1 MKGKK
6 IVIPAIVLSLVG
18 GAGILATLNQSS
30 APVSNTSKTTTKVSS
45 TDKSSLAKNKESSST
60 EQSSATSTKD
70 SNQSSTSTTGSQSE
84 SSVAGAESSQT
95 APSAQQVATES
106 KAGAEKGATELSKEN
121 PPISQE
127 TIDRLAKER
136 AEASNPPV
144 SQETIDK
151 LRNSQ
156 SQAGQKVM
164 LNVRPQI
171 QRAWNTCAPTTVSMM
186 LSYRGIEVS
195 QEVLAQEMG
204 TDNTFGTH
212 NANAIQ
218 ILNRHLF
225 GYDHP
230 QSNQA
235 GYRLA
240 TVTTSDV
247 HSEQMSLFKQRLR
260 QNIADGYPMYYTFDS
275 SKIYPGLRG
284 EHNVIGIGYQLSE
297 DGSDI
302 AYLYYLDPS
311 PNVQDPVYGGLK
323 KVSPQELFAS
333 MLTCVEP
340 NYGW

>member
-6 IVIPAIVLSLVG
+6 IIIPALVLSLVG

-45 TDKSSLAKNKESSST
+45 TDKSKVEKSKESSST
-60 EQSSATSTKD
+60 EQSSATSTTN
-70 SNQSSTSTTGSQSE
+70 SNQSSTSTTSSQSE
-84 SSVAGAESSQT
+84 SSVAGAESSKT
-95 APSAQQVATES
+95 EPSSQQVTTES
-106 KAGAEKGATELSKEN
+106 KAGSEKGATELSKE
-121 PPISQE
+121 
-127 TIDRLAKER
+127 
-136 AEASNPPV
+136 NPPV

-156 SQAGQKVM
+156 SRAGQKVM

-230 QSNQA
+230 QSNQP

-247 HSEQMSLFKQRLR
+247 HSEQMNLFKQRLR

-284 EHNVIGIGYQLSE
+284 EHNVIGIGYQLTE

-311 PNVQDPVYGGLK
+311 PNVQDSVYGGLK

>member
-1 MKGKK
+1 M
-6 IVIPAIVLSLVG
+6 LSLVG

-30 APVSNTSKTTTKVSS
+30 APISNTSKTTTKVSS
-45 TDKSSLAKNKESSST
+45 TDKSSLAKTKESSST
-60 EQSSATSTKD
+60 EQSSATSTTNN
-70 SNQSSTSTTGSQSE
+70 NQSSMQSTASQSQSTITETGS
-84 SSVAGAESSQT
+84 SVQ
-95 APSAQQVATES
+95 
-106 KAGAEKGATELSKEN
+106 AGAEKGATELSKEN

-127 TIDRLAKER
+127 TID
-136 AEASNPPV
+136 
-144 SQETIDK
+144 K

-156 SQAGQKVM
+156 SRAGQKAM

-225 GYDHP
+225 GYDYP
-230 QSNQA
+230 QSHQP

-247 HSEQMSLFKQRLR
+247 HSEQMNLFKQRLR

-284 EHNVIGIGYQLSE
+284 EHNVIGIGYQLTE
-297 DGSDI
+297 EGSDI

-323 KVSPQELFAS
+323 KVSPQELFES

>member
-6 IVIPAIVLSLVG
+6 IVIPALVLSLVG

-30 APVSNTSKTTTKVSS
+30 APVSNTSKTTTQVSS
-45 TDKSSLAKNKESSST
+45 TDKSKVEKSKESSST
-60 EQSSATSTKD
+60 EQSSATSTTN
-70 SNQSSTSTTGSQSE
+70 SNQSSMQSTASQSQSTTTETG
-84 SSVAGAESSQT
+84 SSVQ
-95 APSAQQVATES
+95 
-106 KAGAEKGATELSKEN
+106 AGAEKGATELSKEN
-121 PPISQE
+121 PP
-127 TIDRLAKER
+127 A
-136 AEASNPPV
+136 

-156 SQAGQKVM
+156 SRAGQKVM

-225 GYDHP
+225 GYDYP
-230 QSNQA
+230 QSNQPR
-235 GYRLA
+235 YRLA

-247 HSEQMSLFKQRLR
+247 HSEQMNLFKQRLR
-260 QNIADGYPMYYTFDS
+260 QNIAEGYPMYYTFDS

-284 EHNVIGIGYQLSE
+284 EHNVIGIGYQLTE

-323 KVSPQELFAS
+323 KVSPQELFES

>member
-6 IVIPAIVLSLVG
+6 IIIPALVLSLVG

-30 APVSNTSKTTTKVSS
+30 APISNTSKTTTKVSS
-45 TDKSSLAKNKESSST
+45 TDKSSLAKSKESSST
-60 EQSSATSTKD
+60 EQSSATSTTNN
-70 SNQSSTSTTGSQSE
+70 NQSSMQSTASQSQSTITETGS
-84 SSVAGAESSQT
+84 SVQ
-95 APSAQQVATES
+95 
-106 KAGAEKGATELSKEN
+106 AGAEKGATELSKEN

-127 TIDRLAKER
+127 TID
-136 AEASNPPV
+136 
-144 SQETIDK
+144 K

-156 SQAGQKVM
+156 SRAGQKVM

-225 GYDHP
+225 GYDYP

-240 TVTTSDV
+240 TVTTADV
-247 HSEQMSLFKQRLR
+247 HSEQMRLFKQRLR

-284 EHNVIGIGYQLSE
+284 EHNVIGIGYQLTE

-323 KVSPQELFAS
+323 KVSPQELFES

>member
-1 MKGKK
+1 M
-6 IVIPAIVLSLVG
+6 
-18 GAGILATLNQSS
+18 QSTAS
-30 APVSNTSKTTTKVSS
+30 QSQSTTT
-45 TDKSSLAKNKESSST
+45 E
-60 EQSSATSTKD
+60 
-70 SNQSSTSTTGSQSE
+70 TGS
-84 SSVAGAESSQT
+84 SVQ
-95 APSAQQVATES
+95 
-106 KAGAEKGATELSKEN
+106 AGAEKATTEIIKEN

-127 TIDRLAKER
+127 TVNRLAKER
-136 AEASNPPV
+136 AEVSNPPV

-156 SQAGQKVM
+156 SRAGQKVM

-230 QSNQA
+230 QSNQP

-247 HSEQMSLFKQRLR
+247 HSEQMRLFKQRLR

-284 EHNVIGIGYQLSE
+284 EHNVIGIGYQLTE

-311 PNVQDPVYGGLK
+311 PNVQDSVYGGLK
-323 KVSPQELFAS
+323 KVSPQELFES

>member
-45 TDKSSLAKNKESSST
+45 TDKSSLAKNKESRST

-70 SNQSSTSTTGSQSE
+70 SNQSSTSTTSSQSE

-95 APSAQQVATES
+95 EPSSQQVATES
-106 KAGAEKGATELSKEN
+106 KVGAEKGATELSKEN
-121 PPISQE
+121 
-127 TIDRLAKER
+127 
-136 AEASNPPV
+136 

-311 PNVQDPVYGGLK
+311 PNAQDPVYGGLK

>member
-6 IVIPAIVLSLVG
+6 IVIPALVLSLVG

-60 EQSSATSTKD
+60 EQSSATSAKD

-95 APSAQQVATES
+95 EPSSQQVATES
-106 KAGAEKGATELSKEN
+106 KAGAEKGATELSKE
-121 PPISQE
+121 
-127 TIDRLAKER
+127 
-136 AEASNPPV
+136 

-151 LRNSQ
+151 LRSSQ

-340 NYGW
+340 DYGW

>member
-6 IVIPAIVLSLVG
+6 IIIPALVLSLVG

-30 APVSNTSKTTTKVSS
+30 TPVSNTSKTTTKVSS
-45 TDKSSLAKNKESSST
+45 TDKSSLAKTKESSST
-60 EQSSATSTKD
+60 EQSSATSTTN
-70 SNQSSTSTTGSQSE
+70 SNQSSTSTTSSQSE

-95 APSAQQVATES
+95 EPSSQQVTTES

-121 PPISQE
+121 PP
-127 TIDRLAKER
+127 
-136 AEASNPPV
+136 V

-156 SQAGQKVM
+156 SRAGQKVM

-230 QSNQA
+230 QSNQP

-247 HSEQMSLFKQRLR
+247 HSEQMNLFKQRLR

-284 EHNVIGIGYQLSE
+284 EHNVIGIGYQLTE

-311 PNVQDPVYGGLK
+311 PNVQDSVYGGLK
-323 KVSPQELFAS
+323 KVSPQELFES

>member
-6 IVIPAIVLSLVG
+6 IIIPALVLSLVG

-45 TDKSSLAKNKESSST
+45 TDKSSLAKTKESSST
-60 EQSSATSTKD
+60 EQSSATSTTN
-70 SNQSSTSTTGSQSE
+70 SNQSSMQSTASQSQSTTTETG
-84 SSVAGAESSQT
+84 SSVQ
-95 APSAQQVATES
+95 
-106 KAGAEKGATELSKEN
+106 AGAEKATTEIIKEN

-127 TIDRLAKER
+127 TVNRLAKER
-136 AEASNPPV
+136 AEVSNPPV
-144 SQETIDK
+144 SQETLDK
-151 LRNSQ
+151 LSKTPT
-156 SQAGQKVM
+156 QAGQKVM

-230 QSNQA
+230 QSNQP

-247 HSEQMSLFKQRLR
+247 HSEQMNLFKQRLR

-284 EHNVIGIGYQLSE
+284 EHNVIGIGYQLTE

-311 PNVQDPVYGGLK
+311 PNVQDSVYGGLK

>member
-1 MKGKK
+1 MKLKK
-6 IVIPAIVLSLVG
+6 IIGRIAFLVAIVGGVTAMLVQMTLG
-18 GAGILATLNQSS
+18 GQLGKQN
-30 APVSNTSKTTTKVSS
+30 KVEIG
-45 TDKSSLAKNKESSST
+45 TKESSIPSSSYSNQ
-60 EQSSATSTKD
+60 EQKKEIQSSDSSSSNTK
-70 SNQSSTSTTGSQSE
+70 SE
-84 SSVAGAESSQT
+84 SSETQSEPKSTQT
-95 APSAQQVATES
+95 SVS
-106 KAGAEKGATELSKEN
+106 
-121 PPISQE
+121 
-127 TIDRLAKER
+127 
-136 AEASNPPV
+136 ASNQNREKPV
-144 SQETIDK
+144 VQQ
-151 LRNSQ
+151 SQ
-156 SQAGQKVM
+156 STSKVM
-164 LNVRPQI
+164 LKVTPQI

-204 TDNTFGTH
+204 TDTTFGTH

-225 GYDHP
+225 GYDFP
-230 QSNQA
+230 QANQA
-235 GYRLA
+235 GYRLE
-240 TVTTSDV
+240 TVTTADV
-247 HSEQMSLFKQRLR
+247 HSDQMRLFKQRLK

-311 PNVQDPVYGGLK
+311 PNVQDSVYGGLK
-323 KVSPQELFAS
+323 KVSPQELFES

>member
-45 TDKSSLAKNKESSST
+45 TDKSSIAKTKESSST

-84 SSVAGAESSQT
+84 SSVAEVESSQT
-95 APSAQQVATES
+95 EPSSQQVATES
-106 KAGAEKGATELSKEN
+106 KVGAEKGSNELSKEN
-121 PPISQE
+121 
-127 TIDRLAKER
+127 
-136 AEASNPPV
+136 

>member
-1 MKGKK
+1 MMKGKK
-6 IVIPAIVLSLVG
+6 IVIPALVLSLVG

-30 APVSNTSKTTTKVSS
+30 APVSSTSKTATQTSS
-45 TDKSSLAKNKESSST
+45 TETLSVAKNKESSTEKTST
-60 EQSSATSTKD
+60 SKSEQSSP
-70 SNQSSTSTTGSQSE
+70 SSTSSPNSQSE
-84 SSVAGAESSQT
+84 SSESVTESS
-95 APSAQQVATES
+95 
-106 KAGAEKGATELSKEN
+106 KAETTSEQGATETTTAEQSKSN

-127 TIDRLAKER
+127 TINKLA
-136 AEASNPPV
+136 
-144 SQETIDK
+144 
-151 LRNSQ
+151 NSQ
-156 SQAGQKVM
+156 SQTGKKHI
-164 LNVRPQI
+164 LNVSPQI

-204 TDNTFGTH
+204 TDTTFGTH

-218 ILNRHLF
+218 VLNRHLF
-225 GYDHP
+225 GYDFP
-230 QSNQA
+230 QANQA
-235 GYRLA
+235 GYRLE
-240 TVTTSDV
+240 TVTTADV
-247 HSEQMSLFKQRLR
+247 HSDQMRLFKQRLK

-302 AYLYYLDPS
+302 AYFYYLDPS
-311 PNVQDPVYGGLK
+311 PNVQDSVYGGLK
-323 KVSPQELFAS
+323 KVSPQELFES

>member
-6 IVIPAIVLSLVG
+6 IIIPALVLSLVG

-45 TDKSSLAKNKESSST
+45 TDKSSLAKTKESSST
-60 EQSSATSTKD
+60 EQSSATSTTN
-70 SNQSSTSTTGSQSE
+70 SNQSSTQSIASQSQAT
-84 SSVAGAESSQT
+84 STVAESSKT
-95 APSAQQVATES
+95 EGATKVATES
-106 KAGAEKGATELSKEN
+106 KVAAETVTTEISKEN

-127 TIDRLAKER
+127 TL
-136 AEASNPPV
+136 
-144 SQETIDK
+144 DK
-151 LRNSQ
+151 LSKTPT
-156 SQAGQKVM
+156 QAGQKVM

-225 GYDHP
+225 GYDYP
-230 QSNQA
+230 QSNQP

-247 HSEQMSLFKQRLR
+247 HSEQMNLFKQRLR

-284 EHNVIGIGYQLSE
+284 EHNVIGIGYQLTE
-297 DGSDI
+297 EGSDI

-323 KVSPQELFAS
+323 KVSPQELFES